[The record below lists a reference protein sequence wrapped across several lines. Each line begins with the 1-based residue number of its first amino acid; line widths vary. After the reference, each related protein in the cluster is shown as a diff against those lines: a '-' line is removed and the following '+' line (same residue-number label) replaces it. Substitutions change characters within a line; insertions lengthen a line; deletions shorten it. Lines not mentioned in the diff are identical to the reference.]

1 VNILIGADVLAAM
14 LEIKPVVQPYDRPLY
29 SQLSFQLLSYVMNTT
44 LGSNYTEL
52 LHELVVAPLNLTNT
66 GASPGNDS
74 RAVIPPVE
82 SSWGANYGDNAP

>member
-1 VNILIGADVLAAM
+1 M
-14 LEIKPVVQPYDRPLY
+14 LEINTVVQPYDRPLY
-29 SQLSFQLLSYVMNTT
+29 SQLSFTLLSYVMNAT

-52 LHELVVAPLNLTNT
+52 LNDLIITPLNLTNT

-74 RAVIPPVE
+74 RAVVPPVE